1 MKSTP
6 DSTIIDGPEYIAVHI
21 GGLATVSQNGKDVT
35 SSLNDTIFAP

>member
-21 GGLATVSQNGKDVT
+21 GGLATY
-35 SSLNDTIFAP
+35 IAACAPLQRTNL

>member
-21 GGLATVSQNGKDVT
+21 GGLASQNGKDVT